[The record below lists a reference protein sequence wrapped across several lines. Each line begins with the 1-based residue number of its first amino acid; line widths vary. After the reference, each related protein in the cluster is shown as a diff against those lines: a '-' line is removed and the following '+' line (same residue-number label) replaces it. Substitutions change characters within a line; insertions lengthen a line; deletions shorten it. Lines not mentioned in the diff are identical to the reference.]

1 MPKDHRGARTDINLR
16 LGALLR
22 QRRRALGWS
31 QARLASQFGV
41 QGETISRIERG
52 LHMPS
57 LKKLNELCRT
67 LRISLATLIAE
78 VENEPRGESPM
89 LRDMLVDL
97 DAADR
102 DFVIET
108 ATRCAR
114 HLRAKRSH

>member
-1 MPKDHRGARTDINLR
+1 MPKVHRGARNDINHK

-22 QRRRALGWS
+22 ERRRALGWS

-52 LHMPS
+52 LHMPP
-57 LKKLNELCRT
+57 LKKLSELCRT
-67 LRISLATLIAE
+67 LRVSLARLIAE
-78 VENEPRGESPM
+78 VENDDRGETPA
-89 LRDMLVDL
+89 LRDLLGDL

-102 DFVIET
+102 EFVLET

-114 HLRAKRSH
+114 HLRTKRVD